1 MRSERGYIQWP
12 ETKLGMR
19 LTKGF
24 AELSKAKIDSN
35 GVLREGVLGA
45 KRYTPEEAVSA
56 GIVDDAVDVG
66 ELYERAFECAVEG
79 LPENLGL
86 DYFDPEKFRA
96 VKVELYTDAYRALR
110 FGKVEDLPHSRI

>member
-12 ETKLGMR
+12 ESKLGMR

-35 GVLREGVLGA
+35 VVLREGVLGA

-56 GIVDDAVDVG
+56 GIVDDMVDVG

-86 DYFDPEKFRA
+86 DYFDPEKFRV